1 MSSASRPDEAAT
13 AIPLKK
19 IKIAGSSS
27 SSPIAK
33 QKAVREDELLPI
45 SVTRRISNDDVLGE
59 DIDVED
65 VEMSVDSK
73 RALQLFTVRCLP
85 DLTSSSSTMK
95 KTKKEKKR
103 YEDGHPEEEDDIDGD
118 NDGDNDDDDDRR
130 FAAASKSKMKGTTAE
145 FDERIPRSDGK
156 VVKSIKEKSASKYSV
171 GKDERKNEASGKG
184 KELRI

>member
-27 SSPIAK
+27 SSSTAK

-45 SVTRRISNDDVLGE
+45 SVTRRISNDDVIGE
-59 DIDVED
+59 DIDEED

-103 YEDGHPEEEDDIDGD
+103 YEVGHSEEEDDIDGE
-118 NDGDNDDDDDRR
+118 NDDDRR

-156 VVKSIKEKSASKYSV
+156 VAKSMKEKSASKYSV
-171 GKDERKNEASGKG
+171 GKDERKNEASSKG
-184 KELRI
+184 KDLMM